1 MAEIKFFQTVQFE
14 RIESKRLPKWRVGT
28 VLNKFR
34 FLWKFYRY
42 TKKGKIMKII
52 VKLNGVIIYE
62 GEITSY
68 IPPSFV
74 ASKEKGYISNLLA
87 LIEKGSKKEW
97 IKLKDGT
104 TITITTL

>member
-1 MAEIKFFQTVQFE
+1 MKFTATLRKV
-14 RIESKRLPKWRVGT
+14 
-28 VLNKFR
+28 
-34 FLWKFYRY
+34 
-42 TKKGKIMKII
+42 KIMKII
-52 VKLNGVIIYE
+52 VKVNGVIIYK

-68 IPPSFV
+68 IPPSFLT
-74 ASKEKGYISNLLA
+74 SKEKGYISNLLA

>member
-1 MAEIKFFQTVQFE
+1 
-14 RIESKRLPKWRVGT
+14 
-28 VLNKFR
+28 
-34 FLWKFYRY
+34 
-42 TKKGKIMKII
+42 MKII
-52 VKLNGVIIYE
+52 VKLNGSIIYK

-74 ASKEKGYISNLLA
+74 TSKEKGYISNLLA
-87 LIEKGSKKEW
+87 LIEKESKKEW

>member
-1 MAEIKFFQTVQFE
+1 
-14 RIESKRLPKWRVGT
+14 
-28 VLNKFR
+28 
-34 FLWKFYRY
+34 
-42 TKKGKIMKII
+42 MKII

-74 ASKEKGYISNLLA
+74 ASKEKGYIKNLLA
-87 LIEKGSKKEW
+87 LIEQGSQKEW

>member
-1 MAEIKFFQTVQFE
+1 MIGIRSFPTPDKSANQGEK
-14 RIESKRLPKWRVGT
+14 
-28 VLNKFR
+28 
-34 FLWKFYRY
+34 
-42 TKKGKIMKII
+42 
-52 VKLNGVIIYE
+52 KLNGVIIYK

-74 ASKEKGYISNLLA
+74 TSKEKGYISNLLA

-97 IKLKDGT
+97 IKLKDDT

>member
-1 MAEIKFFQTVQFE
+1 MKFTATLRKV
-14 RIESKRLPKWRVGT
+14 
-28 VLNKFR
+28 
-34 FLWKFYRY
+34 
-42 TKKGKIMKII
+42 KIMKII
-52 VKLNGVIIYE
+52 VKLNGVIIYK

-68 IPPSFV
+68 IPPSFLT
-74 ASKEKGYISNLLA
+74 SKEKGYISNLLA

>member
-1 MAEIKFFQTVQFE
+1 
-14 RIESKRLPKWRVGT
+14 
-28 VLNKFR
+28 
-34 FLWKFYRY
+34 
-42 TKKGKIMKII
+42 MKISI
-52 VKLNGVIIYE
+52 MINGIIIYK

-68 IPPSFV
+68 IPPSFITT
-74 ASKEKGYISNLLA
+74 KEKGYISNLLA